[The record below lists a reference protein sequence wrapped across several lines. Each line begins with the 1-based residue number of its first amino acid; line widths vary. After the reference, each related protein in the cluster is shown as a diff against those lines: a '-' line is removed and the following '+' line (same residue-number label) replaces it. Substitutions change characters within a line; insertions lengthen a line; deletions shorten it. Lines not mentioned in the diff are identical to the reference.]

1 MKSGVYSIMKKR
13 YVKHGFNMVEV
24 ALALAVIGIGIT
36 SIMVLFPVGINANK
50 AAIADNNTA
59 DVAEYLLGYVQM
71 RINDDFR
78 KPLNMSSGLI
88 GGLKDTDNR
97 NEKNIDSDSFKS
109 ISGFDNL
116 LLSSSG
122 DVFRYEQKS
131 FVNDEEV
138 VDFSAEARLWAEDVK
153 IEYRDWAQ
161 AGAPYT
167 RGTLAVSD
175 NYERLVY
182 LELSWPADV
191 PYKKGSDYLRERR
204 LFVLDIF
211 NPTFQLTPAINSTY
225 NGVF

>member
-1 MKSGVYSIMKKR
+1 M
-13 YVKHGFNMVEV
+13 
-24 ALALAVIGIGIT
+24 
-36 SIMVLFPVGINANK
+36 
-50 AAIADNNTA
+50 
-59 DVAEYLLGYVQM
+59 
-71 RINDDFR
+71 
-78 KPLNMSSGLI
+78 
-88 GGLKDTDNR
+88 
-97 NEKNIDSDSFKS
+97 
-109 ISGFDNL
+109 
-116 LLSSSG
+116 
-122 DVFRYEQKS
+122 
-131 FVNDEEV
+131 
-138 VDFSAEARLWAEDVK
+138 K

-161 AGAPYT
+161 AGSPYT

>member
-78 KPLNMSSGLI
+78 KLLNMSSGL
-88 GGLKDTDNR
+88 
-97 NEKNIDSDSFKS
+97 
-109 ISGFDNL
+109 
-116 LLSSSG
+116 LSPSG

-161 AGAPYT
+161 AGSPYT